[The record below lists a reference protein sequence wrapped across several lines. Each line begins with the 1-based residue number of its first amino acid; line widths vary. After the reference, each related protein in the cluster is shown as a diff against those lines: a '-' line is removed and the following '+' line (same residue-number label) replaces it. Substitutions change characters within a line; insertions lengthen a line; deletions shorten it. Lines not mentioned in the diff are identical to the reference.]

1 MAENKKNTTV
11 KKEAA
16 KPVATAREKEL
27 EDQLSS
33 MMKMIADMQ
42 AQLAASKV
50 DQVSQPVQAVQA
62 QPTIVVSAPNTDV
75 TLVYLSD
82 SIGFIKVNNLEL
94 NCTRYGE
101 EFTITRTDFDAV
113 VGKYR
118 HWFDRGILAVSYK
131 NVDVAVAKGIKTDK
145 DYILDAK
152 TLSRIGKMSCDELEK
167 LWNETKSK
175 DQRLSIVTYYKKK
188 FIENEDESYNDRAK
202 IDLLN
207 RLTNG
212 GFDREAVELSGRNLT
227 IKPTAF
233 I

>member
-1 MAENKKNTTV
+1 MAENKKSTTV

-16 KPVATAREKEL
+16 KPSATAHEKEL
-27 EDQLSS
+27 EDQINS
-33 MMKMIADMQ
+33 MMKMIAELQ
-42 AQLAASKV
+42 SQLAANKV
-50 DQVSQPVQAVQA
+50 AQPAPEVPQA

-82 SIGFIKVNNLEL
+82 SLGYIKCNNLEL

-101 EFTITRTDFDAV
+101 EFTVTRSDFDAV

-118 HWFDRGILAVSYK
+118 HWFDRGILAVSYR

-145 DYILDAK
+145 DYVLDAK
-152 TLSRIGKMSCDELEK
+152 SLAGIGKMSCDELEK

-175 DQRLSIVTYYKKK
+175 DQKLSIVTYYKRK
-188 FIENEDESYNDRAK
+188 FIEGEDESYRDRAK

-212 GFDREAVELSGRNLT
+212 GFDREAVELSGRNTEL
-227 IKPTAF
+227 KPTAF

>member
-1 MAENKKNTTV
+1 MTETKKNTTV

-16 KPVATAREKEL
+16 KTNGSSREKEL
-27 EDQLSS
+27 EDQISS

-42 AQLAASKV
+42 AQLAANKV
-50 DQVSQPVQAVQA
+50 NQPVQDTANS
-62 QPTIVVSAPNTDV
+62 QPTIVVSTPNTDV

-82 SIGFIKVNNLEL
+82 SLGFLKCNNLEL
-94 NCTRYGE
+94 NFTRYGE
-101 EFTITRTDFDAV
+101 EFTISRQDFDAV

-131 NVDVAVAKGIKTDK
+131 NVEVAAAKGIKTDK
-145 DYILDAK
+145 EYILDAK
-152 TLSRIGKMSCDELEK
+152 TLNNLGKMSCDELEK
-167 LWNETKSK
+167 LWNEIKSK
-175 DQRLSIVTYYKKK
+175 DQKLSIVTYYKKK
-188 FIENEDESYNDRAK
+188 FIEGEDESYRDRAK

-212 GFDREAVELSGRNLT
+212 GFDREAVELSGRNLE